1 MKNGMNMAKSFLWG
15 VLSVGVVLCSVST
28 ARSEEI
34 PEYCSQDDSYGAK
47 TRAYNAGALSG
58 ENLVSMM
65 WSALREDCDRI
76 ELLESI
82 AVSNLQRFNWSGDE
96 SDVVACRFAGY
107 ANGILAKIDELYR
120 YCEKMCYLE
129 GQMIGEIAA
138 IAYCELS
145 LAFGG
150 LVVPDG
156 LIRAPVQIC
165 GLQFEFACDST
176 FIDITFSYE
185 NILGA
190 CFIYAFDTYFEVW
203 NQTRNNQCAYYIVE
217 PPTETSVPPSSDV
230 CDPAIESC
238 VK

>member
-1 MKNGMNMAKSFLWG
+1 MKNRMSMVKSFLWG

-28 ARSEEI
+28 ANSQEI
-34 PEYCSQDDSYGAK
+34 PEYCSQDDPYGAK
-47 TRAYNAGALSG
+47 ARAYNAGALSG
-58 ENLVSMM
+58 GNLVSMM

-82 AVSNLQRFNWSGDE
+82 AVSNLQRFNWSGDDVSE
-96 SDVVACRFAGY
+96 VVACRFAGY

-138 IAYCELS
+138 VAYCELS
-145 LAFGG
+145 LAFDG

-176 FIDITFSYE
+176 FIDITFSYA
-185 NILGA
+185 NPLGV
-190 CFIYAFDTYFEVW
+190 CIIYAFDSYFDVW
-203 NQTRNNQCAYYIVE
+203 NQTRNNQCAYYIVD
-217 PPTETSVPPSSDV
+217 PPETSVPPFPDE
-230 CDPAIESC
+230 CDPAIQSC
-238 VK
+238 AD